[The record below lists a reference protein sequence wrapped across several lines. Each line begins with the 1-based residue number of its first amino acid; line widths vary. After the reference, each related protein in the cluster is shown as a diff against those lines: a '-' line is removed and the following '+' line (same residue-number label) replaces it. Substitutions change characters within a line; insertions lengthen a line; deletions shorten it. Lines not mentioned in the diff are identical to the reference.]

1 MSLQFT
7 SLDIPFRLKNR
18 RLRRSWLLSV
28 LSDHGFQCGDISL
41 VFVSDSTILEM
52 NKTYLSHDYYTD
64 ILTFG
69 EAVDGV
75 VSADLVIS
83 IDTVRSN
90 AVQWGSTFT
99 DELDRVMAH
108 GLLHLVGYDDTSD
121 DTRTVMRAK
130 EDFYLSTRTF
140 L

>member
-1 MSLQFT
+1 MSILT
-7 SLDIPFRLKNR
+7 
-18 RLRRSWLLSV
+18 
-28 LSDHGFQCGDISL
+28 DHGFRCGDISL
-41 VFVSDSTILEM
+41 VFVSDETLLEM

-69 EAVDGV
+69 EAVGGV
-75 VSADLVIS
+75 VSGDLVIS

-90 AVQWGSTFT
+90 AVQWGCTFA

-108 GLLHLVGYDDTSD
+108 GLLHLVGYDDLSD

-130 EDFYLSTRTF
+130 EDFYLSTRSF
-140 L
+140 I

>member
-1 MSLQFT
+1 MPLQFT

-18 RLRRSWLLSV
+18 RLRRNWLLTV
-28 LSDHGFQCGDISL
+28 LSDHGYSCGDISL
-41 VFVSDSTILEM
+41 VFVSDATLLEM
-52 NKTYLSHDYYTD
+52 NRTYLSHDYYTD

-69 EAVDGV
+69 ESEEGV

-90 AVQWGSTFT
+90 SVSFNSTFA
-99 DELDRVMAH
+99 DELDRVMVH

-121 DTRTVMRAK
+121 ATQSVMRAR
-130 EDFYLSTRTF
+130 EEHYLSTRSF
-140 L
+140 V